1 MAYDKTNRGVLFKN
15 NDKESPKH
23 ADYKGNVNVN
33 GEEFW
38 LDAWVNESKAG
49 MKYMSLLL
57 KPKKKTEAAEA
68 EKKAG
73 VTLPDAD
80 MDDEIPF

>member
-15 NDKESPKH
+15 NDKENPKQ
-23 ADYKGNVNVN
+23 ADYKGNINIH

-49 MKYMSLLL
+49 LKYLSLSL
-57 KPKKKTEAAEA
+57 KPKKKAEA
-68 EKKAG
+68 
-73 VTLPDAD
+73 T
-80 MDDEIPF
+80 